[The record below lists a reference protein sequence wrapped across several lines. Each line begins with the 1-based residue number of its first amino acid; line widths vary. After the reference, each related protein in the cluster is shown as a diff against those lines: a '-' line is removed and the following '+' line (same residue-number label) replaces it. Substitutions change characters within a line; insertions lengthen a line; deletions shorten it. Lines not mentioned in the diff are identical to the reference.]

1 MYEKIKQL
9 RSVIDEKGVVTKEDM
24 KIIMKEEKKQREEII
39 KDYET
44 KVKNLEY
51 IMKSRFQKRKKTQFG
66 WHNCY

>member
-1 MYEKIKQL
+1 MYKKIKQL

-51 IMKSRFQKRKKTQFG
+51 IMKSRFQKRKKT
-66 WHNCY
+66 